1 MNGSRVIN
9 RLWAFTFFFAVA
21 SDVMS
26 GAFRYFAS
34 IAGANPLFYAPKALM
49 LVCIVVLLA
58 QRPPKI
64 SYLLTGLYLAIQA
77 CVALANGVELPA
89 VFFWLWLVSPML
101 FAMLAPAGAL
111 DILNGRTS
119 RIAFLILAVVCMV
132 GVYVNYYMP
141 MPWIGTSVD
150 LGGVAVGNPHQSYTG
165 FVKRLAGFGRSS
177 ASTGLLIGLMITW
190 LLPRIRSRVVIAV
203 LLVASAVAIWATT
216 NKTTLVAVALV
227 VALYCLARAPTLRKA
242 CIWAAAVMVIF
253 PFGSFIATAAVND
266 VVVGSGALSSFQD
279 RVVDT
284 WPLILQGMLREKLI
298 WLGIGP
304 GGFGAAAGY
313 YKGDFGFNVGY
324 ADNLALYAV
333 ANFGLFGGALLAFL
347 LTKFVL
353 FRESE
358 DKSLWI
364 MLFFLLLS
372 GVTTDVVESLGCLL
386 FLGLTIR
393 SLAGAPAPQLVPA
406 RSFSHVRP
414 SENRRNR
421 GMSPADRAARGAWRP
436 GVVKTK
442 TEASK

>member
-1 MNGSRVIN
+1 
-9 RLWAFTFFFAVA
+9 
-21 SDVMS
+21 MS
-26 GAFRYFAS
+26 GAFRFYALN
-34 IAGANPLFYAPKALM
+34 IGANPVFYAPKALM
-49 LVCIVVLLA
+49 LVCILVLLV

-64 SYLLTGLYLAIQA
+64 GHLLAGLYIAIQA
-77 CVALANGVELPA
+77 CVSLANGVELAA

-101 FAMLAPAGAL
+101 FAMLAPPGAL
-111 DILNGRTS
+111 SILNGRTA

-132 GVYVNYYMP
+132 GVFVNYFMP
-141 MPWIGTSVD
+141 MPWVGTSVEV
-150 LGGVAVGNPHQSYTG
+150 GGVAVGNPHQSYTG
-165 FVKRLAGFGRSS
+165 FVKRLSGFGRSS
-177 ASTGLLIGLMITW
+177 ASTGLLIGLMMTW
-190 LLPRIRSRVVIAV
+190 LLPRIRSRAVMLV

-253 PFGSFIATAAVND
+253 PFGSFLASAAVND

-333 ANFGLFGGALLAFL
+333 ANFGLFGGVLLAFL

-353 FRESE
+353 LRESE

-372 GVTTDVVESLGCLL
+372 GITTDVVESLGCLL
-386 FLGLTIR
+386 FLGVTIR
-393 SLAGAPAPQLVPA
+393 SLLGAQTPQLQPA
-406 RSFSHVRP
+406 RSFSHARH

-421 GMSPADRAARGAWRP
+421 STSPAGRTARGAWSP
-436 GVVKTK
+436 TVTKTK

>member
-26 GAFRYFAS
+26 GAFRYVAL

-64 SYLLTGLYLAIQA
+64 GYLLTGLYLAIQA

-101 FAMLAPAGAL
+101 FAMLAPAGAI
-111 DILNGRTS
+111 DMLNGRTS

-132 GVYVNYYMP
+132 GVYVNFYMP
-141 MPWIGTSVD
+141 MPWTGASVD
-150 LGGVAVGNPHQSYTG
+150 MGGVAVGNPHQSYTG

-203 LLVASAVAIWATT
+203 LLAASAVAIWATT

-393 SLAGAPAPQLVPA
+393 SLAAAPTPQLLPA
-406 RSFSHVRP
+406 RSFSHIRP

-436 GVVKTK
+436 SVAKTK